1 MASHVV
7 VFTDPCGRVV
17 VNIRNI
23 EAPPRCP
30 RLIFIK
36 SDIVMFPC
44 RARTCFRSEMEMFL
58 CFGEESCFKV
68 VEIARYSVNAVL
80 LYQSNFGAHIKY

>member
-7 VFTDPCGRVV
+7 VFTEPCGRVV

-36 SDIVMFPC
+36 SDIVMFP
-44 RARTCFRSEMEMFL
+44 TGHEHQSDLFFL
-58 CFGEESCFKV
+58 
-68 VEIARYSVNAVL
+68 N
-80 LYQSNFGAHIKY
+80 QSQKSLHLMGNLTDTLGSIY

>member
-7 VFTDPCGRVV
+7 VFTEPCGGVV

-36 SDIVMFPC
+36 SDIIMLPIIAL
-44 RARTCFRSEMEMFL
+44 ARMRWFL
-58 CFGEESCFKV
+58 KV
-68 VEIARYSVNAVL
+68 S
-80 LYQSNFGAHIKY
+80 GKYAFVKSI